1 MMEKEE
7 LQRKLTDN
15 HEAFSKFIGSLSEI
29 VANNA
34 LPGKWTPVRQLDHI
48 VKSVTPVTLA
58 FAVPKFVLKAVFGK
72 TDRPSRSYDELV
84 GVYKSKLAAGA
95 KASARFVPDT
105 RNDREKLLRAI
116 EYLIVSLNKR
126 MGRFTE
132 DELDT
137 FLLPHPILG
146 KLTLREILYFTIYH
160 VEHHHAQVNRNASH
174 SSAA

>member
-1 MMEKEE
+1 MIEKVE
-7 LQRKLTDN
+7 LKRRLTDN
-15 HEAFSKFIGSLSEI
+15 HEAFAKFISGLSEI

-58 FAVPKFVLKAVFGK
+58 FALPKFALRIIFGK
-72 TDRPSRSYDELV
+72 SKRSSRSYDELV
-84 GVYKSKLAAGA
+84 STYKSQLAAGA

-105 RNDREKLLRAI
+105 RNDRHKLLRAI

-126 MGRFTE
+126 MDNFTE
-132 DELDT
+132 TELDN

-146 KLTLREILYFTIYH
+146 KLTLREMLYFTIYH
-160 VEHHHAQVNRNASH
+160 VEHHHIQVNRNANN